1 MNDVLQAVGAELRQA
16 RRAAGLSLRD
26 LPARSNDIFKPSAV
40 GGYERG
46 ERSISVERFCQLCNL
61 YGAYAGEILGKAL
74 IRRSFLGSVRV
85 DVEQLN
91 KVNQR
96 EAHILLD
103 LVQRVQRHRGVSNDE
118 SLVIRGADI
127 EVVAQSAELPA
138 DALIERLGS
147 AVSILS

>member
-1 MNDVLQAVGAELRQA
+1 MNDVLQAVGEELRQA

-26 LPARSNDIFKPSAV
+26 LPARSHDAFKPSAV

-46 ERSISVERFCQLCNL
+46 ERSISVQRFCQLCNL
-61 YGAYAGEILGKAL
+61 YGAYPGEILGKAL
-74 IRRSFLGSVRV
+74 IRRSFLGSVSV
-85 DVEQLN
+85 DVERLN
-91 KVNQR
+91 KMNQR

-103 LVQRVQRHRGVSNDE
+103 LVQRVQRHRGVTNHE

-127 EVVAQSAELPA
+127 EVAAQSAELPA